1 MGISNWISER
11 VTEGS
16 SHQGLMVAVVA
27 ALVLFGGMS
36 LTKVVLWGALVWGVW
51 SIMKRGLIMAELE
64 TEVQLLKKE
73 LHDQKKIHDRLDIA
87 IEKLTDVSNS
97 INRMLA
103 VHEEKLARQEES
115 IIDAEQKIEVRRA
128 ELSKQIDEL
137 HSRITTNTKEIMTAA
152 VDQHTKQ
159 NREIQKIRDEL
170 VSRVGVLEKWRHVLI
185 GGSIV
190 IGFMLH
196 KFVNFGS

>member
-1 MGISNWISER
+1 
-11 VTEGS
+11 
-16 SHQGLMVAVVA
+16 
-27 ALVLFGGMS
+27 MS
-36 LTKVVLWGALVWGVW
+36 
-51 SIMKRGLIMAELE
+51 ELE
-64 TEVQLLKKE
+64 TKVEILKKE
-73 LHDQKKIHDRLDIA
+73 LDNQKRIYDRLDVA

-97 INRMLA
+97 IHRMLA

-115 IIDAEQKIEVRRA
+115 IIDAEQKIEIRRA

-137 HSRITTNTKEIMTAA
+137 HSRITTNTKEIMAAA
-152 VDQHTKQ
+152 VEQHTKQ
-159 NREIQKIRDEL
+159 NKEIQKMRDEL

-196 KFVNFGS
+196 KLVDFGS